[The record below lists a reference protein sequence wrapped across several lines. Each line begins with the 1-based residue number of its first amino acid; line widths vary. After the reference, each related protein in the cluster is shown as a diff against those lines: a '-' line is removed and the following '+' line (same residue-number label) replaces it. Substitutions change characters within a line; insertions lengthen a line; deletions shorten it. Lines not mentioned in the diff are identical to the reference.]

1 MDTAAKEIILEQ
13 VKDRSKR
20 RFNAI
25 FSIVNAFFLISQIEC
40 NTRSSIGS
48 NLQ

>member
-1 MDTAAKEIILEQ
+1 MDTAAKYIILEQ

-25 FSIVNAFFLISQIEC
+25 FSIVIAFFLISQNKC
-40 NTRSSIGS
+40 KAGQVSVRADF
-48 NLQ
+48 